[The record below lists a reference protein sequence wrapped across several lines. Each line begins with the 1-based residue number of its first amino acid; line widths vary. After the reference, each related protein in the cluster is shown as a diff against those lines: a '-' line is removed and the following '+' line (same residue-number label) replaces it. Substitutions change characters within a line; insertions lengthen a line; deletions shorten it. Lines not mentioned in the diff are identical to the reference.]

1 MSRFRLRLR
10 LRSRLESLA
19 ASLARVAVRSGLVRR
34 NTDAGAAER
43 RYQRCDRDVRS
54 LRATHKSRTSRQSGL
69 TVEMR
74 VAIAHC
80 ILLSRAE
87 KLLQRVLAD
96 GLQQLLTAAVAQ
108 LHAQRLF
115 HQSGGQVSH
124 LRGVLLQR
132 SSDAV

>member
-1 MSRFRLRLR
+1 
-10 LRSRLESLA
+10 
-19 ASLARVAVRSGLVRR
+19 
-34 NTDAGAAER
+34 
-43 RYQRCDRDVRS
+43 
-54 LRATHKSRTSRQSGL
+54 
-69 TVEMR
+69 MR

-108 LHAQRLF
+108 LHEQRFF

-124 LRGVLLQR
+124 LRGFCFCAAQMLFDGVLAVTCEKSWAR
-132 SSDAV
+132 SSAGALTAR